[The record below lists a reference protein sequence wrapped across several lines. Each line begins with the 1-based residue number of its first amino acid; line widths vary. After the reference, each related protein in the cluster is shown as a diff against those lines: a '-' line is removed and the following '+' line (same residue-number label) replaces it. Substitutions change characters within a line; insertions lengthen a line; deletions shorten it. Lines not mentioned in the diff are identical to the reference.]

1 MRIAVVSDAVFPY
14 HTGGKETRYRHI
26 IAQLCDQGH
35 QVTVYT
41 MHWWPGPKTKTTDGV
56 EYRAIMGRSP
66 LYKGTRRSISE
77 ALRFALA
84 CFQMVRP
91 RYKYDVLEADHM
103 PYLQLV
109 PLRLVAA
116 VRRVPLVV
124 SWHELWGAEY
134 WRKYLGRLGVV
145 AAAVER
151 LATTL
156 PRLIITVSPETR
168 DRLVRSGVPADK
180 VVTVTP
186 GVDFA
191 TIAAA
196 PPSAGYDL
204 LFAGRL
210 IAHKGVA
217 MAIEAV
223 DLLRRQGVPCT
234 FGIVGV
240 GPEADRLK
248 QQSEALGL
256 TGQVAFLGYLE
267 DEVALFSL
275 MKGSRLFL
283 LPSLREGFGLAI
295 IEALAAGVPTITV
308 NHPDNYAQ
316 RLVVEGETGWVCDP
330 TATALAD
337 AIAKGLSTPMDVMAY
352 AAPLLAQYR
361 WEEAGAQTARAYLEA
376 IGTNNV
382 QGP

>member
-1 MRIAVVSDAVFPY
+1 MRVAVVSDAVFPY

-26 IAQLCDQGH
+26 VAQLCDQGH
-35 QVTVYT
+35 HVTVYT
-41 MHWWPGPKTKTTDGV
+41 MHWWPGAKTKTTDGV
-56 EYRAIMGRSP
+56 EYRAIMGRAP
-66 LYKGTRRSISE
+66 LYKGSRRSISE
-77 ALRFALA
+77 AVRFALA
-84 CFQMVRP
+84 CFQLVRY
-91 RYKYDVLEADHM
+91 RYDVIEADHM

-124 SWHELWGAEY
+124 TWHELWGPEY
-134 WRKYLGRLGVV
+134 WRKYLGRLGV
-145 AAAVER
+145 
-151 LATTL
+151 
-156 PRLIITVSPETR
+156 
-168 DRLVRSGVPADK
+168 
-180 VVTVTP
+180 
-186 GVDFA
+186 
-191 TIAAA
+191 IAAA

-217 MAIEAV
+217 MALEAV
-223 DLLRRQGVPCT
+223 QLLQQRGISCT

-256 TGQVAFLGYLE
+256 GGQVAFLGYLE

-283 LPSLREGFGLAI
+283 LPSIREGFGLAVV
-295 IEALAAGVPTITV
+295 EALAAGAPTITV
-308 NHPDNYAQ
+308 NHADNYAQ

-330 TATALAD
+330 TATSLAD
-337 AIAKGLSTPMDVMAY
+337 AIAKGLSTPMDVRAY

-361 WEEAGAQTARAYLEA
+361 WEEAGAQTAKAYLRA
-376 IGTNNV
+376 IGAEHV

>member
-26 IAQLCDQGH
+26 VAQLAEQGH

-41 MHWWPGPKTKTTDGV
+41 MHWWPGPKTKTVDGV
-56 EYRAIMGRSP
+56 EYRAIMGRAP
-66 LYKGTRRSISE
+66 LYKGSRRSISE

-84 CFQMVRP
+84 CFQLVRF
-91 RYKYDVLEADHM
+91 RYDVIEADHM
-103 PYLQLV
+103 PDLQLV

-124 SWHELWGAEY
+124 TWHELWGREY
-134 WRKYLGRLGVV
+134 WQKYLGRLGVI

-151 LATTL
+151 FATML
-156 PRLIITVSPETR
+156 PRTIIAVSPETR
-168 DRLVRSGVPADK
+168 DRLVRAGVPAEK
-180 VVTVTP
+180 VVTVPP
-186 GVDFA
+186 GVDLE
-191 TIAAA
+191 TIEAA
-196 PPSAGYDL
+196 PAGAGYDL

-210 IAHKGVA
+210 ISHKGVA
-217 MAIEAV
+217 LALDALH
-223 DLLRRQGVPCT
+223 LLQERGISCT

-248 QQSEALGL
+248 QQAAALGL
-256 TGQVAFLGYLE
+256 GGQVTFLGYLE

-283 LPSLREGFGLAI
+283 LPSLREGFGLAVL
-295 IEALAAGVPTITV
+295 EALAAGAPTITV
-308 NHPDNYAQ
+308 NHTDNYAQ
-316 RLVVEGETGWVCDP
+316 RLIVEGKTGWVCDP
-330 TATALAD
+330 TAASLAD
-337 AIAKGLSTPMDVMAY
+337 AIAKGLSTPIDVRAL

-361 WEEAGAQTARAYLEA
+361 WGTAGAQTAKAYLTA
-376 IGTNNV
+376 RGIKDA
-382 QGP
+382 QAP

>member
-26 IAQLCDQGH
+26 VAQLSNQGH
-35 QVTVYT
+35 EVTGYT

-66 LYKGTRRSISE
+66 LYKGSRRSISE

-84 CFQMVRP
+84 CFQLVRY
-91 RYKYDVLEADHM
+91 RYDVIEADHM

-124 SWHELWGAEY
+124 TWHELWGKEY
-134 WRKYLGRLGVV
+134 WRKYLGHLGVI

-151 LATTL
+151 LTTML
-156 PRLIITVSPETR
+156 PRLIITDSPETR
-168 DRLVRSGVPADK
+168 DRLIRSGVPADK
-180 VVTVTP
+180 VMTVTP
-186 GVDFA
+186 GVDLD

-196 PPSAGYDL
+196 PLAAGYDL

-217 MAIEAV
+217 MALEAI
-223 DLLRRQGVPCT
+223 DLLQQRGISCT

-256 TGQVAFLGYLE
+256 AAQVAFLGYLE

-283 LPSLREGFGLAI
+283 LPSIREGFGLAVV
-295 IEALAAGVPTITV
+295 EALAAGVPTITV

-316 RLVVEGETGWVCDP
+316 RLVVEEETGWVCDP
-330 TATALAD
+330 TAASLAD
-337 AIAKGLSTPMDVMAY
+337 AIAKGLATPMDVRAH

-361 WEEAGAQTARAYLEA
+361 WEAAGAQTAKAYLMARGMRDVEEL
-376 IGTNNV
+376 
-382 QGP
+382 